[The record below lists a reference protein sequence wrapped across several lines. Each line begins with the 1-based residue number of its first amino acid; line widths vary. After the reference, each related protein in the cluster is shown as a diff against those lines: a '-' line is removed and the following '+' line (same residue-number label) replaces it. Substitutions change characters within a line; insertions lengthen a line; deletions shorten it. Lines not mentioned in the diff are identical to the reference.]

1 MYRKQFLPTLTAL
14 SLGVTFFLSGCTS
27 FNTEKN
33 ITKVQPNQNAAA
45 SENSMMHHL
54 QTFEEIAEQNG
65 GNRAVGT
72 AGGLASA
79 QYILEQAKKAG
90 LHAQMLPFENREK
103 TVGQNIV
110 IEIEGQSKDTA
121 VIVGAHY
128 DSVKMGPGINDN
140 ASGVAVLLALL
151 QDYAKQK
158 VKPKHTL
165 YLAFWDSEEVGI
177 AGSQA
182 FVKSLSEKQLQGIQ
196 AYINVDMVGTK
207 NPNIMIADG
216 DHSSIAEMAAQF
228 KANGLAQSDY
238 QPILDSMSQL
248 PKHPQDAALE
258 ERMRQYFK
266 TNNIQIKDD
275 VTTLT
280 ASDTLPFLGKVPVTS
295 LILFNE
301 QMKGDE
307 LEFAPCYHK
316 ACDTIDGVDVNSLNL
331 ALNVIQHLLSDL
343 NK

>member
-1 MYRKQFLPTLTAL
+1 MYRKQFLATLTAL

-158 VKPKHTL
+158 VKHKHTL

-216 DHSSIAEMAAQF
+216 DHLSIAEMAAQF

-258 ERMRQYFK
+258 QSMRQYFK

>member
-1 MYRKQFLPTLTAL
+1 
-14 SLGVTFFLSGCTS
+14 
-27 FNTEKN
+27 
-33 ITKVQPNQNAAA
+33 
-45 SENSMMHHL
+45 
-54 QTFEEIAEQNG
+54 
-65 GNRAVGT
+65 
-72 AGGLASA
+72 
-79 QYILEQAKKAG
+79 
-90 LHAQMLPFENREK
+90 
-103 TVGQNIV
+103 
-110 IEIEGQSKDTA
+110 
-121 VIVGAHY
+121 
-128 DSVKMGPGINDN
+128 
-140 ASGVAVLLALL
+140 
-151 QDYAKQK
+151 
-158 VKPKHTL
+158 
-165 YLAFWDSEEVGI
+165 
-177 AGSQA
+177 
-182 FVKSLSEKQLQGIQ
+182 
-196 AYINVDMVGTK
+196 
-207 NPNIMIADG
+207 
-216 DHSSIAEMAAQF
+216 MAAQF

-258 ERMRQYFK
+258 QSMRQYFK

>member
-1 MYRKQFLPTLTAL
+1 
-14 SLGVTFFLSGCTS
+14 
-27 FNTEKN
+27 
-33 ITKVQPNQNAAA
+33 
-45 SENSMMHHL
+45 MMHHL

-65 GNRAVGT
+65 GNACSRYSTVDW
-72 AGGLASA
+72 LPHN
-79 QYILEQAKKAG
+79 IFLNKPRKQACTRKCCR
-90 LHAQMLPFENREK
+90 FENREK

-110 IEIEGQSKDTA
+110 IEIEGQYKDTA

-207 NPNIMIADG
+207 NPNIMIAEG

-228 KANGLAQSDY
+228 KANGIAQSDY
-238 QPILDSMSQL
+238 QPIF
-248 PKHPQDAALE
+248 
-258 ERMRQYFK
+258 RQHESI
-266 TNNIQIKDD
+266 T
-275 VTTLT
+275 
-280 ASDTLPFLGKVPVTS
+280 
-295 LILFNE
+295 
-301 QMKGDE
+301 
-307 LEFAPCYHK
+307 
-316 ACDTIDGVDVNSLNL
+316 
-331 ALNVIQHLLSDL
+331 
-343 NK
+343 

>member
-1 MYRKQFLPTLTAL
+1 MYRKQSLPTLTAL
-14 SLGVTFFLSGCTS
+14 SLGVAILLSGCTS

-33 ITKVQPNQNAAA
+33 ITKAQPNPNVVA
-45 SENSMMHHL
+45 SENSTMHHL
-54 QTFEEIAEQNG
+54 QAFEEIAQQNG

-79 QYILEQAKKAG
+79 QYILDQAKKAG

-151 QDYAKQK
+151 QDYAKQN

-182 FVKSLSEKQLQGIQ
+182 FVKSLSEQQLQGIQ

-258 ERMRQYFK
+258 QSMRQYFK
-266 TNNIQIKDD
+266 TKNIQIKDD

-331 ALNVIQHLLSDL
+331 ALNVLQHLLSDL

>member
-1 MYRKQFLPTLTAL
+1 MKMKYL
-14 SLGVTFFLSGCTS
+14 LGSCVLISCGFALSGCTAMQKPVVS
-27 FNTEKN
+27 SVA
-33 ITKVQPNQNAAA
+33 VQPSQI
-45 SENSMMHHL
+45 SLDSTKMMAHL
-54 QTFEEIAEQNG
+54 DAFQKIATSNG

-177 AGSQA
+177 AGSQT

-228 KANGLAQSDY
+228 KANGLIQSDY

-258 ERMRQYFK
+258 QSMRQYFK

-316 ACDTIDGVDVNSLNL
+316 ACDTIDSVDVNSLNL

>member
-1 MYRKQFLPTLTAL
+1 MSSYVDCTKFGRDI
-14 SLGVTFFLSGCTS
+14 FFLSGCTS

>member
-1 MYRKQFLPTLTAL
+1 MYRKQSLPTLTAL
-14 SLGVTFFLSGCTS
+14 SLGVAILLSGCTS
-27 FNTEKN
+27 FNTGKN
-33 ITKVQPNQNAAA
+33 ITEAQPNQHVAA

-54 QTFEEIAEQNG
+54 QVFEKIAQQNG
-65 GNRAVGT
+65 GNRAVAT

-258 ERMRQYFK
+258 QSMRQYFK

>member
-1 MYRKQFLPTLTAL
+1 
-14 SLGVTFFLSGCTS
+14 
-27 FNTEKN
+27 
-33 ITKVQPNQNAAA
+33 
-45 SENSMMHHL
+45 MMHHL

-79 QYILEQAKKAG
+79 QYILKQAKKAG

-103 TVGQNIV
+103 TGGQNIV

-182 FVKSLSEKQLQGIQ
+182 FVKSLSEKQIQGIQ

-228 KANGLAQSDY
+228 KANGLIQSDY

-258 ERMRQYFK
+258 QSMRQYFK

>member
-1 MYRKQFLPTLTAL
+1 
-14 SLGVTFFLSGCTS
+14 
-27 FNTEKN
+27 
-33 ITKVQPNQNAAA
+33 
-45 SENSMMHHL
+45 MMHHL

-79 QYILEQAKKAG
+79 QYILKQAKKAG

-103 TVGQNIV
+103 TGGQNIV

-121 VIVGAHY
+121 VIVDAHY

-182 FVKSLSEKQLQGIQ
+182 FVKSLSEKQIQGIQ

-228 KANGLAQSDY
+228 KANGLIQSDY

-258 ERMRQYFK
+258 QSMRQYFK